1 MYHNV
6 YFLFK
11 LTQAA
16 IVVSATDNGVSPESS
31 TAQIIVTFTSNPN
44 QLPPTW
50 DPYDDDGNPIYESTL
65 TIPENDTGV
74 VVTLEA
80 SVSNGDQ
87 LTYGIVNGRTWA
99 ENRREEFVR
108 RSSNNQLEIVV
119 NPGSGNLASEEVGV
133 YSLRLRA
140 SVSG

>member
-1 MYHNV
+1 M
-6 YFLFK
+6 
-11 LTQAA
+11 
-16 IVVSATDNGVSPESS
+16 VSATDNGVSPRTS

-108 RSSNNQLEIVV
+108 RSSDNKLEIVV